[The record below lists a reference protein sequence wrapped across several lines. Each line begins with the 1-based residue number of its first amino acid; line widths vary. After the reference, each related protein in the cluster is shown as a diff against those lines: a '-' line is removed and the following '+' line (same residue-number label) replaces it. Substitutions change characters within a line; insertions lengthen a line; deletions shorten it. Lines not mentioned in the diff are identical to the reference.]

1 MISIHCLQWQVDR
14 QQLELAQTQAALH
27 KVKEKY
33 YKLDQKLAEIDGRF
47 SIVQMV
53 KEEVKKT
60 SAIKKQLK
68 RPSRSN
74 SRKCLRLKGQNL

>member
-1 MISIHCLQWQVDR
+1 MITVHCLQWQVDR
-14 QQLELAQTQAALH
+14 QLLNLAQTQAALH

-33 YKLDQKLAEIDGRF
+33 YELDAELAEIDGRF

-68 RPSRSN
+68 KMSKAERS
-74 SRKCLRLKGQNL
+74 KLIDELMQMK